1 MEVCINVSI
10 PETLWTCVCAV
21 ANKWYTSCKSL
32 VLWPIINS
40 RCAHQENSLDSSI
53 KSHAPL
59 PNKTYC
65 HFANQN
71 FYIVFP
77 FFPFNLIMIRYSVW
91 ISNMTDYWHPG
102 ILQGFNCILYF
113 NCNLYIDSSLDSF
126 TCYSD
131 CWHTLPKWRHLIFFL
146 QGFTLLLL
154 LSHLYLISNLIDII
168 FLCINHYKSV

>member
-113 NCNLYIDSSLDSF
+113 NCNLYIDSSPRLI
-126 TCYSD
+126 
-131 CWHTLPKWRHLIFFL
+131 HLLQWLLTYTSQMKTFNFFSS
-146 QGFTLLLL
+146 G
-154 LSHLYLISNLIDII
+154 LYIIIIIVSLISYIQSNRYNFPLHKP
-168 FLCINHYKSV
+168 L